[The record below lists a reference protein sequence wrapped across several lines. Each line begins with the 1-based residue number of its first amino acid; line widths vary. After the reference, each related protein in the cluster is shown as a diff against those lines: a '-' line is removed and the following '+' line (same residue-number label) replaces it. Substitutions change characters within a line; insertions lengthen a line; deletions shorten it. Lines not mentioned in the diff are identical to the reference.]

1 MAMRERPPTTVAA
14 LTGVTKRYGA
24 VTALDNVDLALHA
37 GELLALL
44 GPNGAGKS
52 TALGLL
58 TGRLLPDAG
67 RVQLYGQDPT
77 LTAARRRI
85 GVMLQEAKLPETLKV
100 RELVALF
107 ASYYPA
113 PRDVAATLELA
124 GLSDLAGRRYEA
136 LSGGQ
141 QRRVQFAL
149 ALVGNAPLLFV
160 DEPTTGLDVEAR
172 RGLWQVL
179 AGLKAAG
186 TSIVLTTHYLE
197 EADALADRIVVIDRG
212 RIRAEGSPSQIKS
225 RARGA
230 VLRFSTSLSEPLIA
244 AIPGVQSV
252 SRVGE
257 RFAVQAADSD
267 ALLRLLLLADP
278 NLADLE
284 IQRLSLED
292 ALLTLTGA
300 AK

>member
-1 MAMRERPPTTVAA
+1 MRERPLTTVAA
-14 LTGVTKRYGA
+14 LHGVTKRYGP
-24 VTALDNVDLALHA
+24 VTALENVDLALHA
-37 GELLALL
+37 GEVLALL

-67 RVQLYGQDPT
+67 RVQLYGLDPT

-113 PRDVAATLELA
+113 PRAVTETLALA
-124 GLSDLAGRRYEA
+124 GLTDLGGRRYEA

-186 TSIVLTTHYLE
+186 TGIVLTTHYLE

-212 RIRAEGSPSQIKS
+212 RIRAEGSPAQIKAQ
-225 RARGA
+225 ARGA
-230 VLRFSTSLSEPLIA
+230 VLRFSSALPESAIA
-244 AIPGVQSV
+244 ALPGVQSV
-252 SRVGE
+252 SLSGDRWS
-257 RFAVQAADSD
+257 VQSADSD
-267 ALLRLLLLADP
+267 ALLRRLLRADP
-278 NLADLE
+278 ALADLE

-292 ALLTLTGA
+292 ALLSLTGA
-300 AK
+300 E

>member
-1 MAMRERPPTTVAA
+1 MRERPPTTVAA

>member
-1 MAMRERPPTTVAA
+1 MRERPLTTIAA
-14 LTGVTKRYGA
+14 LRGVSKRYGA

-37 GELLALL
+37 GEVLALL
-44 GPNGAGKS
+44 GQNGAGKS

-113 PRDVAATLELA
+113 PRAVAETLTLA
-124 GLSDLAGRRYEA
+124 GLTDLAGRRYEA

-212 RIRAEGSPSQIKS
+212 RIRAEGSPSQIKA

-230 VLRFSTSLSEPLIA
+230 VLRFSSVLPEPLIA

-257 RFAVQAADSD
+257 RWSVQSADSD
-267 ALLRLLLLADP
+267 ALLRLLLSADP
-278 NLADLE
+278 ALADLE

-292 ALLTLTGA
+292 ALLSLTGA
-300 AK
+300 DQ

>member
-1 MAMRERPPTTVAA
+1 MRERPPTTVAA

-24 VTALDNVDLALHA
+24 VTALDHVDLALHA
-37 GELLALL
+37 GEVLALL

-67 RVQLYGQDPT
+67 RVQLYGLDPT

-113 PRDVAATLELA
+113 PRAVAETLALA
-124 GLSDLAGRRYEA
+124 GLTELAGRRFEA

-230 VLRFSTSLSEPLIA
+230 VLRFSTSLSESLIA
-244 AIPGVQSV
+244 AIPGVLSV

-267 ALLRLLLLADP
+267 ALLRLLLIADP

-300 AK
+300 EK

>member
-1 MAMRERPPTTVAA
+1 MRERPLSTVAA
-14 LTGVTKRYGA
+14 LHGVTKRYGA
-24 VTALDNVDLALHA
+24 VTALENVDLTLHA
-37 GELLALL
+37 GEVLALL

-67 RVQLYGQDPT
+67 RVQLYGLDPT

-85 GVMLQEAKLPETLKV
+85 GVMLQEAKLPETLQV

-113 PRDVAATLELA
+113 PRAVAETLALA
-124 GLSDLAGRRYEA
+124 GLTDLAGRRYEA

-212 RIRAEGSPSQIKS
+212 RIRAEGSPSQIKA

-230 VLRFSTSLSEPLIA
+230 VLRFSSVLPEPLIA

-257 RFAVQAADSD
+257 RWSVQSADSD
-267 ALLRLLLLADP
+267 ALLRLLLTADP
-278 NLADLE
+278 ALADLE

-292 ALLTLTGA
+292 ALLSLTGA
-300 AK
+300 E

>member
-1 MAMRERPPTTVAA
+1 MRERPPTSVAA

-24 VTALDNVDLALHA
+24 VTALDHVDLALHA
-37 GELLALL
+37 GEVLALL

-58 TGRLLPDAG
+58 TGRLLPDSG
-67 RVQLYGQDPT
+67 RVQLYGKDPT

-113 PRDVAATLELA
+113 PREVSATLELA
-124 GLSDLAGRRYEA
+124 GLSELAGRRYEA

-244 AIPGVQSV
+244 AIPGVLSV

-257 RFAVQAADSD
+257 RYAVQAADSD
-267 ALLRLLLLADP
+267 ALLRLLLTADP

-300 AK
+300 EQ

>member
-1 MAMRERPPTTVAA
+1 MRERPLSTVAG
-14 LTGVTKRYGA
+14 LTGVTKRYGP
-24 VTALDNVDLALHA
+24 VTALENVDMALHA
-37 GELLALL
+37 GEVLALL

-67 RVQLYGQDPT
+67 RVQLYGLDPT

-113 PRDVAATLELA
+113 PRAVAETLALA
-124 GLSDLAGRRYEA
+124 GLTELAGRRFEA

-172 RGLWQVL
+172 RGLWQTL

-212 RIRAEGSPSQIKS
+212 RIRAEGSPSQIKA

-230 VLRFSTSLSEPLIA
+230 VLRFSSALSEQLIA
-244 AIPGVQSV
+244 AIPGVRSV

-257 RFAVQAADSD
+257 RWSVQSADSD
-267 ALLRLLLLADP
+267 ALLRVLLTADP
-278 NLADLE
+278 ALADLE

-292 ALLTLTGA
+292 ALLSLTGA
-300 AK
+300 ER